1 MALATPPPAARV
13 LTYEEYMAEPATNQ
27 RYDIIDGVRVFMNP
41 TRLHQDFL
49 LSIASTLRSR
59 VRPARFARVYV
70 APCDV
75 LVSRAPLRTRQP
87 DVLVISNER
96 LEANP
101 PRTDPSPLSP
111 APELVVEILSPTEYR
126 KLRAEKL
133 DDYIRV
139 GVLECWLVSP
149 QAETVE
155 VLRLGENGAET
166 VSIYGSSQTAQSIAF
181 PGLTVPVSELFED

>member
-13 LTYEEYMAEPATNQ
+13 LTYEEYMAEPETNQ

-49 LSIASTLRSR
+49 LSIASTLRSK